1 MYPFSKSVTPAVRSH
16 LNAQTAFFNDI
27 TKSLSR
33 FQQMCELNIQLTQT
47 LLEESHIAGHQLLT
61 VDQPTDA
68 ISVAASRAQ
77 PASEKL
83 RAYQQHLSKVAADS
97 QVELARVTE
106 QHVQT
111 TARTARALADEVART
126 ASEETERSI
135 HQSQETMKN
144 FRDPF
149 EYSSAQRD
157 KGASHA
163 APGNLQSADG
173 GSSSGRVDV
182 VGPGGHASAQ
192 GNIQGGTSSH
202 SSGKSGKA
210 S

>member
-1 MYPFSKSVTPAVRSH
+1 MYPFSKSVTPAIRAH
-16 LNAQTAFFNDI
+16 LDAQAAFFNDI

-33 FQQMCELNIQLTQT
+33 SFQQMCELNIQLAQT
-47 LLEESHIAGHQLLT
+47 LLEESHIAGQQLLT
-61 VDQPTDA
+61 VDHPSDA

-83 RAYQQHLSKVAADS
+83 RAYQQHLSKVAAGA
-97 QVELARVTE
+97 QVELSRVAE

-135 HQSQETMKN
+135 HQTQETIKN

-149 EYSSAQRD
+149 EFSSAR
-157 KGASHA
+157 GGISHA
-163 APGNLQSADG
+163 APGNLQSGDG
-173 GSSSGRVDV
+173 GSSSGRADVDT
-182 VGPGGHASAQ
+182 PAGHATFQGNAQ
-192 GNIQGGTSSH
+192 GGASQQ
-202 SSGKSGKA
+202 SSGKAGKA